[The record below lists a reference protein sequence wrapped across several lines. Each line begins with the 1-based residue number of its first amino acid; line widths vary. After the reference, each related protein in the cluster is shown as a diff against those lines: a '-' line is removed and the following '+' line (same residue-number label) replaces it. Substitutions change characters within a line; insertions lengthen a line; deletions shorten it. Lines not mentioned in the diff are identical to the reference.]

1 MHAPEQR
8 IEHQRYEH
16 RQRTYEQSHERVEC
30 PVCQTIISRHNLPR
44 HMRTIKCISYIKP
57 EADVE
62 APPAVVD
69 DPPAVVVTS
78 TAYAEEYWS
87 DGCSSNSS
95 YGWTQFVDP

>member
-44 HMRTIKCISYIKP
+44 HMRTIRCVTYVKP
-57 EADVE
+57 PDIVE
-62 APPAVVD
+62 APPAVVERPPVVLPVSTTD
-69 DPPAVVVTS
+69 DD
-78 TAYAEEYWS
+78 EYYS

-95 YGWTQFVDP
+95 YGWKQFADP